1 MLDLNQVVGQI
12 EKIGRE
18 SFRERE
24 EQDEKLEAGEQAIS
38 KIAAAPEEFVEKV
51 TASAGRV
58 LWPVAR
64 PLESVSQT
72 WGVSPYTTPV
82 TVVGVDGSQIM
93 PSHHEVH
100 TCYLLNIGYVVI
112 SYGLNAKP
120 VLETHPH
127 LFHRPDDLYPLVDRR
142 RVHIDELYVS
152 LERNLLELST
162 LAQVSIKSQERGAP
176 VVAFVDGSLIPWSV
190 EKLSERYQKSF
201 LERMST
207 AMDLFRK
214 HRIPLFGYL
223 SNSRATD
230 VINMLRVALCPYDLS
245 DCRQHCGAINE
256 EDFPCSR
263 IWPLSDRQLFFDSLQ
278 KGQRAPVFLSDAEV
292 TRRWEAGDRICFS
305 YLNVGTEIARLEFP
319 HWLFEEKDL
328 LDRGFSVAFSQA
340 GKGMG
345 YPVCLSEAHHLAI
358 IRGSERQKFFEL
370 LATHM
375 VNLGLP
381 KIRTSPKEN
390 RKRIGF
396 V

>member
-1 MLDLNQVVGQI
+1 
-12 EKIGRE
+12 
-18 SFRERE
+18 
-24 EQDEKLEAGEQAIS
+24 
-38 KIAAAPEEFVEKV
+38 
-51 TASAGRV
+51 
-58 LWPVAR
+58 
-64 PLESVSQT
+64 
-72 WGVSPYTTPV
+72 
-82 TVVGVDGSQIM
+82 
-93 PSHHEVH
+93 
-100 TCYLLNIGYVVI
+100 
-112 SYGLNAKP
+112 
-120 VLETHPH
+120 
-127 LFHRPDDLYPLVDRR
+127 
-142 RVHIDELYVS
+142 
-152 LERNLLELST
+152 
-162 LAQVSIKSQERGAP
+162 
-176 VVAFVDGSLIPWSV
+176 
-190 EKLSERYQKSF
+190 QKSF

-214 HRIPLFGYL
+214 HRIPLIGYL

-230 VINMLRVALCPYDLS
+230 VINMLRVALCPYDVS
-245 DCRQHCGAINE
+245 DCRQHCSALNE

-263 IWPLSDRQLFFDSLQ
+263 IWPLSDRQLFFGSLQ
-278 KGQRAPVFLSDAEV
+278 KGQRAPVFLSDADV
-292 TRRWEAGDRICFS
+292 TRRWEVGDRICFS

-319 HWLFEEKDL
+319 YWLFQEKDL
-328 LDRGFSVAFSQA
+328 LDRGVSVAFTQA